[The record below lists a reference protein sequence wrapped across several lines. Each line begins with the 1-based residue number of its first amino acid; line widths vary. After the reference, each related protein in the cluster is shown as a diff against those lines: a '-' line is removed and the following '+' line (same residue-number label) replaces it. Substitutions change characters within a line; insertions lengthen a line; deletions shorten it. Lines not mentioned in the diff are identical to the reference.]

1 MCLGTIFMQI
11 GWEMS
16 HVIECLKSSE
26 FQVCLVLKPGTDTN
40 NVLKENNTEPPPRLS
55 NGSVTTSEHSTT
67 QPEDYINPLTI
78 HDPTENQNGQNNRTV
93 NSPLSDTSS
102 LSTDGERS
110 THTKIMKGL
119 PKNFF
124 IPPPPKESY
133 EEFILNSE
141 TDSGKATPD
150 SGMVQSATVST
161 ENMSDWSD
169 SADKRQQLSD
179 VDMEH
184 DYVEPPE
191 IEPVAKDLS
200 EEKVQS
206 CVY

>member
-1 MCLGTIFMQI
+1 MQI
-11 GWEMS
+11 GWEVS
-16 HVIECLKSSE
+16 HVIECLKASE
-26 FQVCLVLKPGTDTN
+26 FQVCLILKSGTDEN
-40 NVLKENNTEPPPRLS
+40 NVMKENNTQPPRLS
-55 NGSVTTSEHSTT
+55 NGSVATSEHSTT
-67 QPEDYINPLTI
+67 QPEDYINVLSI
-78 HDPTENQNGQNNRTV
+78 HDPAENQDGQSSRTT

-102 LSTDGERS
+102 QSTDGS
-110 THTKIMKGL
+110 THGRVMKGL

-133 EEFILNSE
+133 EDFIHNSE

-184 DYVEPPE
+184 DYVEPPVE
-191 IEPVAKDLS
+191 IESVTKDLS
-200 EEKVQS
+200 EEKV
-206 CVY
+206 

>member
-1 MCLGTIFMQI
+1 M
-11 GWEMS
+11 
-16 HVIECLKSSE
+16 
-26 FQVCLVLKPGTDTN
+26 
-40 NVLKENNTEPPPRLS
+40 KENNTQPPRLS
-55 NGSVTTSEHSTT
+55 NGSVATSEHSTT
-67 QPEDYINPLTI
+67 QPEDYINPLNI
-78 HDPTENQNGQNNRTV
+78 HDPAENQDGQSSRTTS
-93 NSPLSDTSS
+93 SPLSDTSS
-102 LSTDGERS
+102 QSTDGERS
-110 THTKIMKGL
+110 MHCRVMKGL

-133 EEFILNSE
+133 EDFILNSE

-169 SADKRQQLSD
+169 SADKRQHLSD

-191 IEPVAKDLS
+191 EIERVTKDLS
-200 EEKVQS
+200 EEKVRLNN
-206 CVY
+206 

>member
-1 MCLGTIFMQI
+1 
-11 GWEMS
+11 MS
-16 HVIECLKSSE
+16 HVIECLKASE
-26 FQVCLVLKPGTDTN
+26 FQVCLILKPAATDVD
-40 NVLKENNTEPPPRLS
+40 NVIKENSTHPLPPRLS

-67 QPEDYINPLTI
+67 QPEDYINPLSI
-78 HDPTENQNGQNNRTV
+78 HDAAEYQDGLDSRAT

-102 LSTDGERS
+102 HSMDGERS
-110 THTKIMKGL
+110 MHVKVMKGL

-133 EEFILNSE
+133 EDFIHRSDTE
-141 TDSGKATPD
+141 SGQATPD
-150 SGMVQSATVST
+150 SGMVQSAAVST

-169 SADKRQQLSD
+169 TVDRRQQLSD

-191 IEPVAKDLS
+191 EFVPVTKDLS
-200 EEKVQS
+200 DEKVTL
-206 CVY
+206 CLFYF